1 MTRTAVIVQARMAST
16 RLPGKV
22 LLPLGSTTVL
32 DHVLTRCTA
41 ISEADIICCAV
52 PDTKDCDPVADEV
65 KRIGKRTGACV
76 FRGSE
81 SDVLDRYYRAA
92 KDVRA
97 ERVLRVT
104 SDCPL
109 IDPAVCD
116 GVLQLL
122 SDRNADYAANNMLAG
137 WPHGLDCEAFD
148 FEWLERA
155 ANEAGTP
162 FEREH
167 VTPYILTHEAALKVN
182 LDGPGNTIAVHR
194 WTLDTP
200 ADLEFMRALFERLPA
215 GDAAWSYKVPLAIV
229 EAEPGLSELNA
240 ADNTRLQSFGNKPG
254 GAEECRT

>member
-32 DHVLTRCTA
+32 GHVLTRCTA
-41 ISEADIICCAV
+41 ISGADIICCAV
-52 PDTKDCDPVADEV
+52 PDTKDCDPVADEAE
-65 KRIGKRTGACV
+65 RIGKRTGACV
-76 FRGSE
+76 YRGSE

-92 KDVRA
+92 KDVGA
-97 ERVLRVT
+97 DRVLRVT

-122 SDRNADYAANNMLAG
+122 TDRDADYATNNMPPG
-137 WPHGLDCEAFD
+137 WPHGLDCEAFGV
-148 FEWLERA
+148 EWLERA
-155 ANEAGTP
+155 ANEAGAP

-167 VTPYILTHEAALKVN
+167 VTPYIRSHEAARKVN
-182 LDGPGNTIAVHR
+182 LDGPGVTTAAHR

-200 ADLEFMRALFERLPA
+200 ADLQFMRAVFERLPI

-229 EAEPGLSELNA
+229 EAEPALSELNA
-240 ADNTRLQSFGNKPG
+240 ADNARLRNGGDKPG
-254 GAEECRT
+254 GAEERGA